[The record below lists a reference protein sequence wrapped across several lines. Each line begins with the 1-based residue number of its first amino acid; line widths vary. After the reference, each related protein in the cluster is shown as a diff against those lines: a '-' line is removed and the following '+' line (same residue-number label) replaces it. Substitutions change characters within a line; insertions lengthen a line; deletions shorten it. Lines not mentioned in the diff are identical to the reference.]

1 MFQFSRNSQLSAGSG
16 FYNRAPT
23 NNDKVH
29 VLVCVFPADI
39 LFPLS
44 DNVVRMIQQI
54 RLEARDLGEHKSLH
68 L

>member
-1 MFQFSRNSQLSAGSG
+1 MFQFNRNHQLLADSR
-16 FYNRAPT
+16 FYNSAPT

-39 LFPLS
+39 SFPLS
-44 DNVVRMIQQI
+44 DNVVRMIRQI